1 MIPLTIPDLES
12 LQASYLPFVN
22 GGAIFVPSNLKVV
35 LGETKLVMIT
45 FPGVPKAPVTG
56 KVVWINPR
64 SVGMRP
70 QGFAIQLDGQAGIR
84 FKNEFE
90 KLLAGRMSM
99 QKPTFTF

>member
-1 MIPLTIPDLES
+1 MIPLNIPDIDS

-22 GGAIFVPSNLKVV
+22 GGAVFVPSNVKVT

-45 FPGVPKAPVTG
+45 FPGIPKAPVTG
-56 KVVWINPR
+56 KIVWINPR
-64 SVGMRP
+64 QVGMRP
-70 QGFAIQLDGQAGIR
+70 QGFAIQLEGPAGIR

-99 QKPTFTF
+99 AKQSFTL